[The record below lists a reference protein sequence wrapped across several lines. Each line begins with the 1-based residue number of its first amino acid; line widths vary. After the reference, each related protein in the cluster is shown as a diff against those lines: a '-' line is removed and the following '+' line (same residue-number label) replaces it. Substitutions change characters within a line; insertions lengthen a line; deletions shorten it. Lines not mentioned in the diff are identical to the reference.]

1 MRDQPQLK
9 AKVLQQSWIHREP
22 GSGRNDL
29 GPSQVLPSWPERGRE
44 DPPRSP
50 GSSREQG
57 LLDLPVRV
65 SSGEGERNR
74 SSFSHGAARKGDT
87 PAAAGPLQ
95 MVWAVLAIH
104 KWELE
109 SQRRAEPSP
118 AHAGSPGEGWLSLLP
133 RQTLALGALCPTPL
147 LFCTPASN
155 VWEFHV
161 LCTLNS
167 MWYCHFFCFLHF
179 SHSNK
184 CIVIS
189 HCSFNLHLHN
199 GYS

>member
-29 GPSQVLPSWPERGRE
+29 GPSQVLLSWPERGGE

-95 MVWAVLAIH
+95 MVRVVLAIH

-133 RQTLALGALCPTPL
+133 SQTLALGALCPTSPCPL
-147 LFCTPASN
+147 
-155 VWEFHV
+155 HV
-161 LCTLNS
+161 IMVKAGGCSGLRGWWKVAECS
-167 MWYCHFFCFLHF
+167 MDM
-179 SHSNK
+179 
-184 CIVIS
+184 
-189 HCSFNLHLHN
+189 NLAL
-199 GYS
+199 GQEEGELPL